1 MSNNTIR
8 FRLAA
13 YTDPAGKWNEDAPKK
28 GNEDDLFVDYD
39 LENETQGQFMADRI
53 ESLSEG
59 GCLMVVAD
67 GMGGMNAGE
76 VASAIAIETVRNA
89 FKKENLTSEI
99 LSSSKSRTKYLERV
113 IVDADA
119 AIKKRA
125 KADKEC
131 EGMGSTMIL
140 AWLYDNQVT
149 VSWCGDSRA
158 YLYRDSEGIR
168 QISKDHS
175 YVQGLVDEGKITI
188 EEAFDHPYGNIIT
201 RSLGDPEK
209 KAEPESITVS
219 VVKGDI
225 ILVCSD
231 GLSGVLRDR
240 KSFDREGNLLPGL
253 NLEDIIRENRGTM
266 TGCREALWT
275 AAESS
280 EWYDNVTAILC
291 EIVEG
296 AESLVTKTVDSVGET
311 STNKSFIQFR
321 VRKKSLRIIAYSLAT
336 ICLCGLAVFF
346 GKRLIKPKPDSE
358 VEAFIHQKDSLFKVA
373 DSLGI
378 IVLRNQLSALSDTV
392 DFNAIEIIGKELVER
407 NNTILRLEELREKA
421 SALKLDG
428 IVKSISLQINA
439 IRSDIS
445 YSQDISQYETSV
457 SIGEKLLMEI
467 DRVTQERISVNALKQ
482 KKILSFR
489 DRLLRIETIGEP
501 ELKQWNE
508 ILQEQVIISPGQK
521 NNESSDKEVS
531 LTEIPVQT

>member
-1 MSNNTIR
+1 MSTSIK

-13 YTDPAGKWNEDAPKK
+13 YTDPAGKWNEEAPKK
-28 GNEDDLFVDYD
+28 GNEDDWFVDAN
-39 LENETQGQFMADRI
+39 LSNNTQGQFVADQV
-53 ESLSEG
+53 ETLSDA

-76 VASAIAIETVRNA
+76 VASAIAIETVRSA
-89 FKKENLTSEI
+89 FNKENLTSEI
-99 LSSSKSRTKYLERV
+99 LSSAKSRTKYLEKV

-119 AIKKRA
+119 AIKKRS

-131 EGMGSTMIL
+131 EGMGSTLIM
-140 AWLYDNQVT
+140 AWLYDNQIT

-158 YLYRDSEGIR
+158 YLYRDTEGIR

-175 YVQGLVDEGKITI
+175 YVQGLVDGGKITI

-209 KAEPESITVS
+209 KAEPESITVP

-240 KSFDREGNLLPGL
+240 KSYDREGKLLPGL

-266 TGCREALWT
+266 TSCREALWA

-296 AESLVTKTVDSVGET
+296 SEALAPKTEESASDIQ
-311 STNKSFIQFR
+311 TNKSFFHFR
-321 VRKKSLRIIAYSLAT
+321 VRKKSLRIIAFAVA
-336 ICLCGLAVFF
+336 ICVCGLAAFF
-346 GKRLIKPKPDSE
+346 GKRFINSTPDSD
-358 VEAFIHQKDSLFKVA
+358 VEAFIHQRDSLIKVA

-378 IVLRNQLSALSDTV
+378 VVLQNQLSALSDTV
-392 DFNAIEIIGKELVER
+392 DFKAIEIIGKDIVER
-407 NNTILRLEELREKA
+407 NNTIQLLEELREKA
-421 SALKLDG
+421 SDLKLNG
-428 IVKSISLQINA
+428 IVKSISQQIDV
-439 IRSDIS
+439 ICSDINFT
-445 YSQDISQYETSV
+445 QDIAQYETSV
-457 SIGEKLLMEI
+457 STGERLLMEI
-467 DRVTQERISVNALKQ
+467 DKALDSKTPIMVAKQ
-482 KKILSFR
+482 KKIVAFKEELYQNALICDSDI
-489 DRLLRIETIGEP
+489 DRWEKLIKPTSGDSGRATDSQHNKQGE
-501 ELKQWNE
+501 LT
-508 ILQEQVIISPGQK
+508 
-521 NNESSDKEVS
+521 EVS
-531 LTEIPVQT
+531 II